1 MLLLSSGSLSRGRP
15 RADRA
20 LDSYNGRSAERASQH
35 RRCDHA
41 PVKAAVYT
49 RYGPPDVVEIC
60 DVEKPVPNDDEVLI
74 QIRAASVNALDWRSV
89 SGTPLVARAAMGLGK
104 PKFTRLGVDVAG
116 VVEAVGRNIT
126 QFKPGDAVFGNAR
139 GAFAEYACAA
149 ESTLFM
155 KPESMTFAQ
164 AACVPV
170 AAFTALQGLR
180 KGKIRPGQKIL
191 INGAGGGVGT
201 FAVQIA
207 KSFGADVTGVS
218 STKNAELVRSIGAD
232 RFVDYT
238 QEDFTQRAERYDLIL
253 DCHATHGLLACRRVL
268 NPNGTYVAVGAPFVR
283 SSDVLLLAIKCLALS
298 WFGGRK
304 LGMLLARKNKE
315 DLATLIDLVKDGKV
329 TPVID
334 RRYRLSEIREAL
346 TYVQQGHARGK
357 VIIILADDE
366 T

>member
-1 MLLLSSGSLSRGRP
+1 M
-15 RADRA
+15 
-20 LDSYNGRSAERASQH
+20 
-35 RRCDHA
+35 
-41 PVKAAVYT
+41 KAAVYT
-49 RYGPPDVVEIC
+49 RYGPADVVEIC
-60 DVEKPVPNDDEVLI
+60 DVDKPVPNDDQVLI
-74 QIRAASVNALDWRSV
+74 EIRAASVNALDWRSV
-89 SGTPLVARAAMGLGK
+89 SGTPFVARMAMGLGK

-116 VVEAVGRNIT
+116 VVEAVGGNIT

-139 GAFAEYACAA
+139 GAFAEYACAS

-155 KPESMTFAQ
+155 KPENVTFEQ

-207 KSFGADVTGVS
+207 KTFGADVTGVS
-218 STKNAELVRSIGAD
+218 DTRNAEMVRSIGAD
-232 RFVDYT
+232 RFIDYT
-238 QEDFTQRAERYDLIL
+238 REDFTQRAERYDLIL
-253 DCHATHGLLACRRVL
+253 DCHATHSLLACRRVL
-268 NPNGTYVAVGAPFVR
+268 NPNATYVAVGAPFVR
-283 SSDVLLLAIKCLALS
+283 SIDVLLLAIKCFVLS

-315 DLATLIDLVKDGKV
+315 DLATLMGLVKDGKI
-329 TPVID
+329 TSVID
-334 RRYRLSEIREAL
+334 RRYRLSDVREAL
-346 TYVQQGHARGK
+346 AYVQQGHARGK
-357 VIIILADDE
+357 VVIILEDDA